1 MQNYNPFS
9 HLRSTQALR
18 ATMGDNPYHNQHI
31 AEFTACMDE
40 ALTSMNQN
48 HLAVFTEMM
57 ERMDGLEKRIEK
69 LEHSKEQPV
78 EVEAVV
84 KLNEKSAKDVRK
96 KIMNLFRW

>member
-57 ERMDGLEKRIEK
+57 ERMDGLEKRIEQ
-69 LEHSKEQPV
+69 LEQAKEQPV

>member
-1 MQNYNPFS
+1 
-9 HLRSTQALR
+9 
-18 ATMGDNPYHNQHI
+18 MGDNPYHNQHI

-78 EVEAVV
+78 EAEAVV

>member
-40 ALTSMNQN
+40 AMTAQGQYID
-48 HLAVFTEMM
+48 AVVNALV
-57 ERMDGLEKRIEK
+57 ERIEFLEKRVEELEQQKHPAEIEA
-69 LEHSKEQPV
+69 HV
-78 EVEAVV
+78 T
-84 KLNEKSAKDVRK
+84 LNEKSVKNVCKR
-96 KIMNLFRW
+96 IMDLLRW

>member
-69 LEHSKEQPV
+69 LEQAKEQPA